1 MVLSSCWTPA
11 RSGSPSPWPPTR
23 STTHQGCRSLA
34 SWFAVVSARKGQG
47 GGLVGPAGGGVRLS
61 LGAAGAGGEGRRRSV
76 GRRVQ
81 AGL

>member
-34 SWFAVVSARKGQG
+34 SWFAVVSARMVKGG
-47 GGLVGPAGGGVRLS
+47 ELDGPAGWSVRLS
-61 LGAAGAGGEGRRRSV
+61 LGSAAAWGEGRRRSV